1 MGALPKLQQSYM
13 RCGRLTLHSRSHNFQ
28 MSNETFRT
36 PPPKKKKAV
45 KVLGDFLGVVEM
57 FVYLSPFGSLS
68 PTFSLSQD
76 FLLSRLQELIE
87 ILGEAGLAI

>member
-1 MGALPKLQQSYM
+1 MVVSHCIPEVIIFRCLM
-13 RCGRLTLHSRSHNFQ
+13 RLS
-28 MSNETFRT
+28 ET